1 MFQSQRKKIRIAIT
15 FGPVILAVCL
25 LAGCAAKTANIWGDP
40 DSGLILQYR
49 MPVNQAL
56 KYQIVTE
63 QIQNLEV
70 MGQAVDTEVKANTD
84 FSAKLKGMKGN
95 DLQLEIT
102 IDSKNISVD
111 NAQGEITPDLSELTG
126 KSFAMIL
133 SVLGKELELS
143 GADAI
148 KFELGEAGTRD
159 VSPEFQAVFPD
170 LAEKPVK
177 VGDTWT
183 SHDTILEKTDQAEIQ
198 IKLESLNTLAGF
210 ETVEGKEC
218 IKVTAKVTGTFAG
231 EGAQQGMDFT
241 MSAEITGTETWYF
254 AYKEGVFVSSQ
265 VDVVGEGSIEISSQ
279 NLSIPLTQT
288 TYIKTSLLK

>member
-1 MFQSQRKKIRIAIT
+1 MFQNRREKVRIAFT
-15 FGPVILAVCL
+15 FGFVILVVCF

-56 KYQIVTE
+56 KYQIAME
-63 QIQNLEV
+63 QTQNLEV
-70 MGQAVDTEVKANTD
+70 MGQSIDTEVKGTTD
-84 FSAKLKGMKGN
+84 FSAKSTGMKAN

-177 VGDTWT
+177 VGDTWK
-183 SHDTILEKTDQAEIQ
+183 SHDTILEKTDQAKIQ
-198 IKLESLNTLAGF
+198 IKLDSLNTLAGF

-218 IKVTAKVTGTFAG
+218 IKVTAKVTGSFAG

-241 MSAEITGTETWYF
+241 MSAEISGTETWFF
-254 AYKEGVFVSSQ
+254 AYKEGVFLSSI

-279 NLSIPLTQT
+279 NLSIPLIQT
-288 TYIKTSLLK
+288 THIKTTLLK